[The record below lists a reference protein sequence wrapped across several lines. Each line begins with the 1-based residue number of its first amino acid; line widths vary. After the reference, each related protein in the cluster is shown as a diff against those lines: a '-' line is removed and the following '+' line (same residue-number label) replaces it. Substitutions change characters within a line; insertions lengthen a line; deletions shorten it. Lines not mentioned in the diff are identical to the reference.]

1 MIASCF
7 YASLKKTT
15 AIEKLTF
22 LERIRKHLYQ
32 FKVNMYSFGI
42 YDIILFDNIANVY
55 INIVSYLLRLST
67 KGVHDR
73 AQKYTRTLIS

>member
-7 YASLKKTT
+7 YASLKETT

-22 LERIRKHLYQ
+22 LERIRKNLYQ
-32 FKVNMYSFGI
+32 FKENMYSFGI

-73 AQKYTRTLIS
+73 AQKYT

>member
-7 YASLKKTT
+7 YASLKETT

-22 LERIRKHLYQ
+22 LERIRKNLYQ
-32 FKVNMYSFGI
+32 FKENMYSFGI